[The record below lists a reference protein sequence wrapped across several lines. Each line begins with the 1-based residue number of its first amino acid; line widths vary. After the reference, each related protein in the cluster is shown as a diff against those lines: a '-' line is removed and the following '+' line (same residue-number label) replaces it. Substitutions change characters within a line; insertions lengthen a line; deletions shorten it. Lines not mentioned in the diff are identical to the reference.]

1 MHDNSSDL
9 GGDQPAVQDAP
20 SEARTEKSTESA
32 PRSRG
37 GRRSAP
43 SESDSATPAADQSS
57 PSSEAGG
64 AATQK
69 AAAETAGGDGNADGG
84 QADGDGGGKDGR
96 DANNHSREGREGRHR
111 RDRRNRR
118 NRDRD
123 RGERGSDDQPERG
136 NRDERG
142 ERNEPLPTFQ
152 LPPNFPTY
160 SLTDLKRMHTGQ
172 LLDLAEQ
179 IGLGEAVARMR
190 KQDVTFALLKALTRT
205 SDGVAGEGVLEILPD
220 GFGFLRSADASY
232 LAGPDDVYISPSQI
246 RRFNL
251 RTGDY
256 IVGKIRPPKDGERYF
271 ALDKVA
277 TINGESPETTKNKV
291 LFENLTPLFP
301 RERFKLERGNGSSE
315 DITGRILDL
324 MAPIGRGQRGLIVS
338 QPKAGKTML
347 MQNVAQA
354 IIHNHPDVH
363 LIVLLIDERPE
374 EVTEMQR
381 TVRGEVISSTFDE
394 PAARHV
400 QVAEMVIERAKRLVE
415 HKRDV
420 VILLDSITR
429 LARAYNTVVPSSG
442 KVLTGGVD
450 ANALQRPKRFFG
462 AARKAEEGGSLTIL
476 ATALIETGSKM
487 DEVIYEE
494 FKGTGNS
501 EVHLDRRIAEKR
513 VYPAINI
520 NRSGTRRE
528 ELLLKSDVLQKVLA
542 EADLTADERRQI
554 LRLNDPSSP

>member
-1 MHDNSSDL
+1 MQENDTDTPVAAAADPVRAERAQPTPSTAPDAAPAAG
-9 GGDQPAVQDAP
+9 GGDSST
-20 SEARTEKSTESA
+20 SE
-32 PRSRG
+32 G
-37 GRRSAP
+37 GA
-43 SESDSATPAADQSS
+43 
-57 PSSEAGG
+57 SSE
-64 AATQK
+64 
-69 AAAETAGGDGNADGG
+69 
-84 QADGDGGGKDGR
+84 GGGKNGR
-96 DANNHSREGREGRHR
+96 NRHRDR
-111 RDRRNRR
+111 RDRRRGR
-118 NRDRD
+118 NDRD
-123 RGERGSDDQPERG
+123 NRPSRDLPDDESEDAAPEPQRA
-136 NRDERG
+136 
-142 ERNEPLPTFQ
+142 PLA
-152 LPPNFPTY
+152 LPPDFPTY
-160 SLTDLKRMHTGQ
+160 SLADLKRMPAHK
-172 LLDLAEQ
+172 LLDIADQLG
-179 IGLGEAVARMR
+179 IGESVARLR
-190 KQDVTFALLKALTRT
+190 KQDVTFALLKMLTRHG
-205 SDGVAGEGVLEILPD
+205 DGVAADGVLEILPD

-232 LAGPDDVYISPSQI
+232 LAGPDDTYISPSQI

-251 RTGDY
+251 RTGDFLT
-256 IVGKIRPPKDGERYF
+256 GRIRYPKDGERYF
-271 ALDKVA
+271 ALAKVD
-277 TINGESPETTKNKV
+277 TINGEPPEASKNKV

-301 RERFKLERGNGSSE
+301 RERFHLERGNGSSE

-324 MAPIGRGQRGLIVS
+324 VAPVGRGQRGLIVS

-354 IIHNHPDVH
+354 IMHNHPDVH

-381 TVRGEVISSTFDE
+381 SVRGEVVSSTFDE

-462 AARKAEEGGSLTIL
+462 AARNVEEGGSLTIL

-494 FKGTGNS
+494 FKGTGNM
-501 EVHLDRRIAEKR
+501 EVHLSRRIAEKR
-513 VYPAINI
+513 VYPAIHI
-520 NRSGTRRE
+520 NASGTRRE
-528 ELLLKSDVLQKVLA
+528 ELLIEPDYLQKIW
-542 EADLTADERRQI
+542 I
-554 LRLNDPSSP
+554 LRKLLHPMDELAAMEFLLDKMKNTKTNEEFFNFMKR